1 MQLNSA
7 CCRALS
13 EAKSAVLNLP
23 VLQGPVTVAASQK
36 VGRVVDMSWAPL
48 PQPVGAGSVLA
59 LALDDGSLAFVDA
72 SQTLEQST
80 RRQRLQ
86 AFKHLIGGTWP
97 YPQVSRH
104 LMLDFWRH
112 LAMPLGQSAAAAGA
126 WQDGQGYS
134 LQGVTRP
141 AAVSALLLL
150 LQGKLS

>member
-1 MQLNSA
+1 ML
-7 CCRALS
+7 
-13 EAKSAVLNLP
+13 EAKSAALSLP

-86 AFKHLIGGTWP
+86 AFKHLIGGAWP
-97 YPQVSRH
+97 YPQVRRCSC
-104 LMLDFWRH
+104 LT
-112 LAMPLGQSAAAAGA
+112 LGGT
-126 WQDGQGYS
+126 W
-134 LQGVTRP
+134 LCP
-141 AAVSALLLL
+141 CVSQQQLLVLGWIDKLTACKASPGLLLD
-150 LQGKLS
+150 LSCCCCLNISRLDVGCI

>member
-1 MQLNSA
+1 M
-7 CCRALS
+7 
-13 EAKSAVLNLP
+13 
-23 VLQGPVTVAASQK
+23 LQGPVTVAASQK

-97 YPQVSRH
+97 YPQVSRQKL
-104 LMLDFWRH
+104 LMLDSWGH
-112 LAMPLGQSAAAAGA
+112 LAMPRGQSAAAAAA
-126 WQDGQGYS
+126 WQDGQGCG
-134 LQGVTRP
+134 LQAFTRP
-141 AAVSALLLL
+141 AAGSTLLLL
-150 LQGKLS
+150 LDYKLS

>member
-1 MQLNSA
+1 M
-7 CCRALS
+7 
-13 EAKSAVLNLP
+13 
-23 VLQGPVTVAASQK
+23 LQGPVTVAASQK

-97 YPQVSRH
+97 YPQVSRWSC
-104 LMLDFWRH
+104 L
-112 LAMPLGQSAAAAGA
+112 PLGGTWPCPWINQQQLLVLGRMDKARASKASPRLAAMF
-126 WQDGQGYS
+126 
-134 LQGVTRP
+134 
-141 AAVSALLLL
+141 ALLLL
-150 LQGKLS
+150 LERKLS